1 MSWLITGTQKVKGLL
16 DEFSGA
22 AAAYSLRDLTFLRG
36 GPVVRVRRSSDNTE
50 QDFTAAQVT
59 DGTLTTFCGAGNG
72 FVRTWYDQSGS
83 GNHVAQTATGSQPQ
97 IIVSG
102 VLNLLNTKPALKFNG
117 SSSFLSGGNILN
129 VGSNSFNT
137 FVFSELANDNT
148 LFAKALLGGL
158 SGRYNLGTFS
168 GNTSCLFTTTA
179 SDDRSATTANLYG
192 KALYSSQVI
201 NGSSNKLFVN
211 NVERASTAV
220 PSYSNLS
227 NSSRFLVGA
236 YNNATDTGQ
245 VSYLNGS
252 MCELIMYFSNQSGSR
267 SAISSSINAHYSIY

>member
-1 MSWLITGTQKVKGLL
+1 MSWLVTGTFKNKLLL
-16 DEFSGA
+16 DEYGGA
-22 AAAYSLRDLTFLRG
+22 AAAYSLRNLTILSDA
-36 GPVVRVRRSSDNTE
+36 PVVRVRRSSDNTE
-50 QDFTAAQVT
+50 QDLTAAQVT
-59 DGTLTTFCGAGNG
+59 DGTLITFCGAGNG
-72 FVRTWYDQSGS
+72 FVRTWYDQSGN
-83 GNHVAQTATGSQPQ
+83 GNHVVQTATGSQPQ

-102 VLNLLNTKPALKFNG
+102 ELNLLNTKPALKFNG
-117 SSSFLSGGNILN
+117 STTFLSGGNILN
-129 VGSNSFNT
+129 IGSNSFNT
-137 FVFSELANDNT
+137 FVFSELSNNNT
-148 LFAKALLGGL
+148 LIAKGLLGGL
-158 SGRYNLGTFS
+158 AARYNLGTFS

-179 SDDRSATTANLYG
+179 SNDLSATTATLYG

-211 NVERASTAV
+211 DVERASTAV

-236 YNNATDTGQ
+236 YNDGTDTGQ